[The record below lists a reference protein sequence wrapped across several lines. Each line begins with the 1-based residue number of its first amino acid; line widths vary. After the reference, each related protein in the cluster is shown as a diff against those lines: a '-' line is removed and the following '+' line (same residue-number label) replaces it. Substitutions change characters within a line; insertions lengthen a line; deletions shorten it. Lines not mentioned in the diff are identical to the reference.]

1 MKRKL
6 MEQKILSSVQHSVTR
21 TNIKQLTESES
32 QPLANA
38 PQVNLTKENN
48 EQSITIVDVVN
59 LS

>member
-1 MKRKL
+1 
-6 MEQKILSSVQHSVTR
+6 MEQKLLSSVQHSVTR